1 MAKRELVP
9 TLLVVGEGD
18 SEEAFLRHIRQ
29 FPLCRRNGTKIT
41 IRNAHGK
48 GAAHVIDYAIRISK
62 NFNYDVVVV
71 FFDTDTDWNN
81 TVRKKAEKY
90 KLKMVKSDPCLEA
103 MLLRALGLNP
113 DLYGNLKQ
121 QFAPYVNHDSTES
134 DNYAKYFHNVALQKM
149 RKKEKELDILLQCMG
164 IFPS

>member
-48 GAAHVIDYAIRISK
+48 GAAHVTIMQFVISK
-62 NFNYDVVVV
+62 NFIMMLSL
-71 FFDTDTDWNN
+71 FFCTDTDWNN
-81 TVRKKAEKY
+81 TVRKKADK
-90 KLKMVKSDPCLEA
+90 
-103 MLLRALGLNP
+103 
-113 DLYGNLKQ
+113 
-121 QFAPYVNHDSTES
+121 
-134 DNYAKYFHNVALQKM
+134 
-149 RKKEKELDILLQCMG
+149 
-164 IFPS
+164 